1 MTTGKLSN
9 GSIEIDIH
17 KEDKMNKGRLI
28 WGIICLALAA
38 LLGALNLTLDSDQ
51 MMFLVDNVNMPWVPV
66 VVLGALGLWLLV
78 TAGRVEE
85 KKEIVIDEDKAA
97 LNKRFETVGWGLFLI
112 MLGGSIFVPEEFAN
126 KGLWSIGMGVIFLG
140 LNAARYLND
149 MKMSSFTTIL
159 GVLSLASGIAQLF
172 GLKFLGDWG
181 LVIILGA
188 YLLLRPW
195 FEKQQVFGKA
205 EEA

>member
-1 MTTGKLSN
+1 
-9 GSIEIDIH
+9 
-17 KEDKMNKGRLI
+17 MNKARLI
-28 WGIICLALAA
+28 WGIICLAIAA
-38 LLGALNLTLDSDQ
+38 LLAVLNLTLDPDRL
-51 MMFLVDNVNMPWVPV
+51 MFLVEGSNMPWIPV
-66 VVLGALGLWLLV
+66 VVLGALGLWLLF
-78 TAGRVEE
+78 TAFRVEE
-85 KKEIVIDEDKAA
+85 EKEIVIDEEKAA

-112 MLGGSIFVPEEFAN
+112 MLGGSILVPQEYAN

-188 YLLLRPW
+188 YLLLKPW